1 MHGFLTTPQHI
12 EWSNFLAFSNKKE
25 HDIEVEKLVKTVITV
40 RYLKE
45 QQKKTCF
52 RIFPYTV
59 DE

>member
-1 MHGFLTTPQHI
+1 MHGFLTTLQHI

-45 QQKKTCF
+45 
-52 RIFPYTV
+52 
-59 DE
+59 